1 MSLTCHGVTFATL
14 ASTTTSR
21 RSTAER
27 DGIALAWGLPVHTG
41 PPDALGDGI
50 AGDGAAS
57 AWRLVET
64 ALALAAVLGLVAGV
78 YVCHDIVTRF
88 RASAAENQVWSA
100 RRASYLSMHQHAAD
114 LIAPG
119 NDIFIVRSDLRSR
132 KFFTARAV
140 LNQALTDAR
149 REVVRNVPRAAAK
162 PLLKDFAAI
171 RRAMRPLVTEVR
183 NVFQAMRQNDMDLAM
198 RKQALMNRKASALRA
213 AFGTLDRHLS
223 EVEGERLGTQAQ
235 AADGLI
241 TLWRWITALL
251 LAAVAS
257 MLVYGRRAGKRSEL
271 LAAEQRRSL
280 ATLRESE
287 ARKGA
292 MLSSSLDAII
302 TIDAKGQIVE
312 FNPAAEEMF
321 GYARE
326 TVLGRELA
334 ETIVPPAARPAHRA
348 GLARYV
354 ATRESTL
361 IGRRVEVTA
370 VRATGEEFPVDIAI
384 AVMPGDVPSFT
395 ATLRDITERKRAE
408 SELAEAR
415 DRALQAARLK
425 SEFVANMSHE
435 IRTPMNILFG
445 MSDML
450 LDSELS
456 DAQREHVQALRR
468 NASGLL
474 RIIDDVLDFSKIEAG
489 KLVLESIPLALRRV
503 VTDIARVLAQRAR
516 VKSLA
521 LNTRFHPDLPDTV
534 LGDPTRIRQVLLNLI
549 DNAIKFTEKGS
560 VTVDI
565 GVESAT
571 DDVVVVRFAVVDTG
585 IGISTE
591 MQTRVFEAFTQADG
605 TTTRRYG
612 GTGLGLTISLQ
623 LVTLMGGRMW
633 LESTPGGGSGF
644 YFSLPMQRVLAPR
657 LRKVGG

>member
-1 MSLTCHGVTFATL
+1 
-14 ASTTTSR
+14 
-21 RSTAER
+21 
-27 DGIALAWGLPVHTG
+27 VHTG
-41 PPDALGDGI
+41 PPDAVGDGT
-50 AGDGAAS
+50 ASDGAAS

-64 ALALAAVLGLVAGV
+64 ALAIAALLGLVAGV
-78 YVCHDIVTRF
+78 YLCHDIVTRF
-88 RASAAENQVWSA
+88 RASAAENQTWSA

-119 NDIFIVRSDLRSR
+119 NDIFLVRSDLRSR

-149 REVVRNVPRAAAK
+149 REVVKDVPRADAK

-171 RRAMRPLVTEVR
+171 RRAMKALVAEVR
-183 NVFQAMRQNDMDLAM
+183 NVFQAMRQDDMDLAM
-198 RKQALMNRKASALRA
+198 RKQALMNRKASAFRA

-223 EVEGERLGTQAQ
+223 EVEGERLGAQ
-235 AADGLI
+235 AKAADRLI
-241 TLWRWITALL
+241 TLWRWITGLL

-257 MLVYGRRAGKRSEL
+257 MLVYGRRAGRRSEL
-271 LAAEQRRSL
+271 LAAEQRRSV

-292 MLSSSLDAII
+292 MLASALDAII
-302 TIDAKGQIVE
+302 TIDATGRILE

-321 GYARE
+321 GYARNA
-326 TVLGRELA
+326 VVGRELA
-334 ETIVPPAARPAHRA
+334 EIIVPPASRAAHRE
-348 GLARYV
+348 GLARYAV
-354 ATRESTL
+354 TRESAL
-361 IGRRVEVTA
+361 IGRRVEMTA
-370 VRATGEEFPVDIAI
+370 MRATGEEFPVDIAI
-384 AVMPGDVPSFT
+384 AVMQGNVPAFT

-408 SELAEAR
+408 RELAEAR

-450 LDSELS
+450 LDSPLS
-456 DAQREHVQALRR
+456 DTQREHVQALRR
-468 NASGLL
+468 NAAGLL

-503 VTDIARVLAQRAR
+503 VAEISRVLAQRAR
-516 VKSLA
+516 VKALA
-521 LNTRFHPDLPDTV
+521 LNTRFHPDVPDTV
-534 LGDPTRIRQVLLNLI
+534 LGDPTRLRQVLLNLI
-549 DNAIKFTEKGS
+549 DNAIKFTEQGS
-560 VTVDI
+560 VTVEI

-571 DDVVVVRFAVVDTG
+571 DDAVVVRFAVIDTG
-585 IGISTE
+585 IGISSE

-605 TTTRRYG
+605 TTTRRFG

-623 LVTLMGGRMW
+623 LVSLMGGRMW
-633 LESTPGGGSGF
+633 LESTPGGGSAF
-644 YFSLPMQRVLAPR
+644 HFSLPMQRVPAPAAR
-657 LRKVGG
+657 LRKVGS

>member
-1 MSLTCHGVTFATL
+1 
-14 ASTTTSR
+14 
-21 RSTAER
+21 
-27 DGIALAWGLPVHTG
+27 VHTG
-41 PPDALGDGI
+41 PPDAVGDGT
-50 AGDGAAS
+50 AADGAAN

-64 ALALAAVLGLVAGV
+64 ALALAALLGLVAGV

-88 RASAAENQVWSA
+88 RASAAENQKWSA
-100 RRASYLSMHQHAAD
+100 RRATYLSMHQHAAD

-119 NDIFIVRSDLRSR
+119 NDIFLVRSDLRSR
-132 KFFTARAV
+132 KFFTARTV

-149 REVVRNVPRAAAK
+149 REVVRNVPRADAK
-162 PLLKDFAAI
+162 QLLKDFAAI
-171 RRAMRPLVTEVR
+171 RRAKKPLVAESR

-223 EVEGERLGTQAQ
+223 EVEAERLSAQ
-235 AADGLI
+235 ASAADRLI
-241 TLWRWITALL
+241 TLWRWITGVL

-257 MLVYGRRAGKRSEL
+257 MLVYGRRAGRRSER
-271 LAAEQRRSL
+271 LAAERRRSV

-292 MLSSSLDAII
+292 ILASALDAII
-302 TIDAKGQIVE
+302 TIDATGRIVE

-321 GYARE
+321 GYARDP
-326 TVLGRELA
+326 VLGRELA
-334 ETIVPPAARPAHRA
+334 EIIVPPAARAQHRA

-354 ATRESTL
+354 ATGESTL

-370 VRATGEEFPVDIAI
+370 MRATGEEFPVDIAI
-384 AVMPGDVPSFT
+384 AVMPGDVAAFT

-450 LDSELS
+450 LDSQLTET
-456 DAQREHVQALRR
+456 QREHVQALRR
-468 NASGLL
+468 NAAGLL

-503 VTDIARVLAQRAR
+503 VTEISRVLAQRAR
-516 VKSLA
+516 VKSIA

-534 LGDPTRIRQVLLNLI
+534 IGDPTRLRQVLVNLI
-549 DNAIKFTEKGS
+549 DNAIKFTEQGS
-560 VTVDI
+560 VTVEI

-571 DDVVVVRFAVVDTG
+571 DDAVVVRFAVIDTG
-585 IGISTE
+585 IGISAD
-591 MQTRVFEAFTQADG
+591 MQSRVFEAFTQADG
-605 TTTRRYG
+605 TTTRRFG

-623 LVTLMGGRMW
+623 LVSLMGGRMW
-633 LESTPGGGSGF
+633 LESTPGGGSAF
-644 YFSLPMQRVLAPR
+644 YFSLPMQRVATPR
-657 LRKVGG
+657 LRRVGG

>member
-1 MSLTCHGVTFATL
+1 MFPTLGSSRDARGATP
-14 ASTTTSR
+14 
-21 RSTAER
+21 EH
-27 DGIALAWGLPVHTG
+27 DGIALACGLPVHTG
-41 PPDALGDGI
+41 PPDAIGHGI

-64 ALALAAVLGLVAGV
+64 ALALAALLGLVAGV

-88 RASAAENQVWSA
+88 RASAAENQRWSA
-100 RRASYLSMHQHAAD
+100 RRASYLSMNQHAAD

-119 NDIFIVRSDLRSR
+119 NDIFLVRTDLRSR

-149 REVVRNVPRAAAK
+149 REVVQNVPRADAK

-171 RRAMRPLVTEVR
+171 RRAMKPLVAEVR

-198 RKQALMNRKASALRA
+198 RKQALMNRKASAFRA

-223 EVEGERLGTQAQ
+223 EVESERLGAQ
-235 AADGLI
+235 AKAADRLI
-241 TLWRWITALL
+241 ALWRWITGLL

-257 MLVYGRRAGKRSEL
+257 MLVYGRRAGRRSEL
-271 LAAEQRRSL
+271 LAADQRRSV

-287 ARKGA
+287 VRKGA
-292 MLSSSLDAII
+292 ILTSALDAII
-302 TIDAKGQIVE
+302 TIDGTGRILE

-321 GYARE
+321 GHTRDA
-326 TVLGRELA
+326 VIGRELA
-334 ETIVPPAARPAHRA
+334 ETIVPPAARAAHRE

-354 ATRESTL
+354 ATRQSML

-384 AVMPGDVPSFT
+384 AVMPGEVPAFT

-450 LDSELS
+450 LDSQLS
-456 DAQREHVQALRR
+456 DTQREHVQALRR
-468 NASGLL
+468 NAAGLL

-503 VTDIARVLAQRAR
+503 VTEIARVLAQRAR

-521 LNTRFHPDLPDTV
+521 VNTRFHPDVPDTV
-534 LGDPTRIRQVLLNLI
+534 LGDPTRLRQVLLNLI
-549 DNAIKFTEKGS
+549 DNAIKFTEQGS
-560 VTVDI
+560 VTVEIAVDSPTADEPI
-565 GVESAT
+565 M
-571 DDVVVVRFAVVDTG
+571 RFAVVDTG
-585 IGISTE
+585 IGISPE
-591 MQTRVFEAFTQADG
+591 MQAQVFEAFTQADG
-605 TTTRRYG
+605 TTTRRFG

-633 LESTPGGGSGF
+633 LESTVGGGSAF
-644 YFSLPMQRVLAPR
+644 YFTLPMQRVATHPVR
-657 LRKVGG
+657 FRKTDGTVHPS